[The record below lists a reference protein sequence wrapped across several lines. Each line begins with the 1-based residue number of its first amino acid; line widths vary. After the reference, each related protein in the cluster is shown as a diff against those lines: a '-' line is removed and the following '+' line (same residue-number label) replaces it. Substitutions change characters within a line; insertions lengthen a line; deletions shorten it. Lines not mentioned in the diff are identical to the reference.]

1 LRRSGAP
8 PDVDTELGRFAAVVE
23 RPEPIKFAIPI
34 VLLPELFT
42 TSRHLAVLLGYL
54 ATIGWEVYAPDIRAA
69 APNLGSIRFAELTA
83 LALEAIEA
91 LGREV
96 VAVGYG
102 IGGLV
107 ALALADKPAVKAA
120 VALAPML
127 PGFPSPL
134 VGGLANRIALWRKR
148 PIRPPSGRALFDFI
162 ADAEPYQRDVM
173 IAAMVSDAGLAAI
186 DAARGEISLDAAAEA
201 APRLIVAGESDP
213 FAPFDRVTALG
224 EQLGAKVVKIPGRG
238 HWIIGGRALE
248 RTINEMQ
255 RFLVRALGQDLLLL
269 FPEEWKDR
277 DET

>member
-1 LRRSGAP
+1 M
-8 PDVDTELGRFAAVVE
+8 DIELGRFAAVVE
-23 RPEPIKFAIPI
+23 RPEPIKFASPI

-42 TSRHLAVLLGYL
+42 TSRHLSVLLGYL
-54 ATIGWEVYAPDIRAA
+54 ATVGWEVYAPDIRSTM
-69 APNLGSIRFAELTA
+69 PNLGAARFADLTA

-91 LGREV
+91 LGREAV
-96 VAVGYG
+96 VVGHG
-102 IGGLV
+102 IGGLT
-107 ALALADKPAVKAA
+107 ALTLADKPAVKAA

-127 PGFPSPL
+127 PGFSSPV
-134 VGGLANRIALWRKR
+134 VGGLGNRIALWRRR

-162 ADAEPYQRDVM
+162 VDAEPYQRDVM
-173 IAAMVSDAGLAAI
+173 IAALVPDAGLAAV
-186 DAARGEISLDAAAEA
+186 DAGRGEVSLSTASGA

-213 FAPFDRVTALG
+213 FAPFDLVTALG
-224 EQLGAKVVKIPGRG
+224 EKLGAKVVKIPGRG

-277 DET
+277 GDS